1 MPSMLKQYNKITRL
15 PAGQF
20 LFNQAIGFKAPFFGK
35 INPNVLE
42 YRQGLCR
49 IEIKDRWGV
58 RNHIGT
64 INAGALCTL
73 AEITGGM
80 ALDSVVAQNMRWIPR
95 GMTVAY
101 IAKAT
106 GSIIATSE
114 CDITTIEAIDQA
126 EDIIVTVSVTNQ
138 QNETV
143 FTADINFYVSLK
155 KAKTG

>member
-1 MPSMLKQYNKITRL
+1 MLEQYNKISRL

-20 LFNQAIGFKAPFFGK
+20 LFNQAIGLKAPFFGK
-35 INPNVLE
+35 IRPNVLE
-42 YRQGLCR
+42 YKQGLCR

-80 ALDSVVAQNMRWIPR
+80 ALDSVVDKNMRWIPR
-95 GMTVAY
+95 GMNVAY

-106 GSIIATSE
+106 GTIIANSQ
-114 CDITTIEAIDQA
+114 CDISAIAAIEQA
-126 EDIIVTVSVTNQ
+126 EDVVVTVIVTNRKE
-138 QNETV
+138 ETV
-143 FTADINFYVSLK
+143 FKADINFYVSLK
-155 KAKTG
+155 KAKNA

>member
-1 MPSMLKQYNKITRL
+1 MPNMLEQYNKITRL

-20 LFNQAIGFKAPFFGK
+20 LFNQAIGLKAPFFGK
-35 INPNVLE
+35 IKPNVLE
-42 YRQGLCR
+42 YRQGFCQ

-80 ALDSVVAQNMRWIPR
+80 ALDSSVPKNMRWIPR
-95 GMTVAY
+95 GMTVDY

-106 GSIIATSE
+106 GTITGTSE
-114 CDITTIEAIDQA
+114 CDVETIAAIKQS
-126 EDIIVTVSVTNQ
+126 EDVVVTVLVKNHQ
-138 QNETV
+138 QETV
-143 FTADINFYVSLK
+143 FKADINFYVSLK
-155 KAKTG
+155 KNS